1 MVSFTPLSAETAV
14 DQRRYLDGGLV
25 EVRCLDCHATVRAR
39 KNSAFHT
46 SIQWTAQA
54 RRECMEL
61 SGRGAGPGGCAAY
74 ESCSRLRA
82 SIAEAVEEGRLPVGG
97 QDA

>member
-1 MVSFTPLSAETAV
+1 V
-14 DQRRYLDGGLV
+14 DQRRYLEGGLV
-25 EVRCLDCHATVRAR
+25 DVRCLDCQAAVRAR
-39 KNSAFHT
+39 KNSVFHT

-61 SGRGAGPGGCAAY
+61 SRRGAGPGGRAAH

-82 SIAEAVEEGRLPVGG
+82 SIAEAVEEGRLPVGR